1 MVLIKVL
8 GKGAMLSSYR
18 EDNYFITRALPIL
31 VSLLVIYAVL
41 LFLVVPVNAVALAI
55 LL

>member
-1 MVLIKVL
+1 
-8 GKGAMLSSYR
+8 MLSSYR
-18 EDNYFITRALPIL
+18 EDNYFITRALPVL
-31 VSLLVIYAVL
+31 VSSLVIYAVL